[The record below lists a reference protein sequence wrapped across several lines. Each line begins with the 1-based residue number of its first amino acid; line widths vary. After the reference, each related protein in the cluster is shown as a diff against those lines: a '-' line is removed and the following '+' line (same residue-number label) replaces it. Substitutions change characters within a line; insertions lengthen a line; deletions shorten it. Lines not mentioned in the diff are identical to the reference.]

1 MDLQKAYDVIL
12 ALQEELENPFDSQGQ
27 LDPKALKALVATY
40 ELQDYLT
47 SRISSSTPKDKTN
60 PETNDK

>member
-47 SRISSSTPKDKTN
+47 SRISSSIAEDKTN